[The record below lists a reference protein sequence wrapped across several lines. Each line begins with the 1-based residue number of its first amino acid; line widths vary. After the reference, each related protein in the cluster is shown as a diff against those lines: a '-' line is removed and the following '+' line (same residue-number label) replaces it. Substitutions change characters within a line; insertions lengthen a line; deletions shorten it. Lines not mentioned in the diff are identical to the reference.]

1 MGYEERLHGP
11 VKQAGIPPQRAVG
24 QIERAPD
31 IRRGPW
37 LTPRLVLLTLTIILL
52 GAGAGVV
59 GALVLPKTYTARA
72 EILYTS
78 NTADQDGDPLRQ
90 DRALST
96 QLVLLKNRAVLG
108 PIAQK
113 QGRRFADL
121 AKDVDASVVQNSTVI
136 QVEVTEK
143 SEPAAVQTLQ
153 AVVDGYLA
161 LARQPSTVARNLA
174 ILLTQARQN
183 TAQLQAREKQLI
195 PEVLAGKTLQ
205 STLDD
210 TRAQLTASL
219 DWEKAIQTRI
229 NEVGLTGQAG
239 SAAQV
244 LTPPYVLPEPT
255 IPRWLSGGLLGTLV
269 GVIVAGVML
278 TIGALRVKP
287 AGIPHRRE

>member
-1 MGYEERLHGP
+1 
-11 VKQAGIPPQRAVG
+11 
-24 QIERAPD
+24 
-31 IRRGPW
+31 
-37 LTPRLVLLTLTIILL
+37 
-52 GAGAGVV
+52 
-59 GALVLPKTYTARA
+59 
-72 EILYTS
+72 
-78 NTADQDGDPLRQ
+78 
-90 DRALST
+90 
-96 QLVLLKNRAVLG
+96 
-108 PIAQK
+108 
-113 QGRRFADL
+113 
-121 AKDVDASVVQNSTVI
+121 
-136 QVEVTEK
+136 
-143 SEPAAVQTLQ
+143 
-153 AVVDGYLA
+153 VDGYLA